1 MDGAHQQHKLHPLY
15 DLHPQLLQHQSGN
28 ERNYAIEAESE
39 PVSSSGFLEPSDV
52 SGSTA
57 AVAVAPTVPPR
68 VPVINHR
75 SSISY
80 RKIRPS
86 DLEVLQE
93 MHEALFPI
101 KYEMEFFMN
110 VIDGRG
116 IISWAA
122 VDTSRSDSHCDEL
135 IGFVTAR
142 VISASECDELD
153 MLGYEISS
161 SERSLIYILT
171 LGVIPPYRNSGIASA
186 LLWEVIEYANQMSSI
201 RALYLHVIAY
211 NRPAIMFY
219 QKNMFQCIRR
229 LHNFY
234 FIDGQHHD
242 AYLHVYYVN
251 GGRSPCTSIYSLKAA
266 YGHLR
271 GFFTSMAGKLF

>member
-1 MDGAHQQHKLHPLY
+1 MDGAHQHKLYPVFE
-15 DLHPQLLQHQSGN
+15 LHPQLLQHQSGN
-28 ERNYAIEAESE
+28 EPGLLES
-39 PVSSSGFLEPSDV
+39 PDV
-52 SGSTA
+52 SAATA
-57 AVAVAPTVPPR
+57 VVPPR

-80 RKIRPS
+80 RQIRPS

-93 MHEALFPI
+93 IHEALFPI
-101 KYEMEFFMN
+101 KYETEFFMN
-110 VIDGRG
+110 VIHGRG

-142 VISASECDELD
+142 VVTASECEELD

-201 RALYLHVIAY
+201 KALYLHVIAY
-211 NRPAIMFY
+211 NHPAIMFY

-229 LHNFY
+229 LPNFY
-234 FIDGQHHD
+234 FIEGQHHD

-251 GGRSPCTSIYSLKAA
+251 GGRSPCTAIYSLRTAFA
-266 YGHLR
+266 HLR
-271 GFFTSMAGKLF
+271 GFFTSMTAKLF